1 MPNNKNMKIN
11 QEKLIEDL
19 ISRGIDS
26 GFSKSYRDDFNPSS
40 IDVKKNVFNGI
51 MNEIK
56 NNFLY
61 ESLRNTYPANV
72 AGSEEFN
79 KMNELDKRGG
89 DGC

>member
-1 MPNNKNMKIN
+1 
-11 QEKLIEDL
+11 
-19 ISRGIDS
+19 
-26 GFSKSYRDDFNPSS
+26 
-40 IDVKKNVFNGI
+40 